1 MYMKEAFENPVPDPT
16 ILMQAKLLE
25 RHPDWI
31 DAHAAEFRKFID
43 THPDIVERYQERPQ
57 ETVNEIESK
66 FYH

>member
-1 MYMKEAFENPVPDPT
+1 MKETFENPPPDPT

-31 DAHAAEFRKFID
+31 EAHAESFRGFIEE
-43 THPDIVERYQERPQ
+43 HPELIDRYKENPGEVVE
-57 ETVNEIESK
+57 EIEHT